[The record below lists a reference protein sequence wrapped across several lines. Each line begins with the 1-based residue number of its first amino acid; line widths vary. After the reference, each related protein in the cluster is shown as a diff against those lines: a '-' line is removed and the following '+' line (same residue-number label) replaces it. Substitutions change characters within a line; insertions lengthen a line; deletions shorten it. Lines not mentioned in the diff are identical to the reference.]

1 MKADFQWLK
10 ILLPILLVIFSCSRE
25 IEIKNDKTYKL
36 NFDLNDY
43 IQNQFTR
50 LSLSKDSIKRVL
62 EWDEKIETQLTTC
75 QHIKW
80 DKELSLFK
88 DLDINKPAWKGIFNS
103 DTTQINSEYKKI
115 NRTVDLSKGN
125 NIPVKSFYYYQN
137 NDNEIKGIGGKIIKD
152 DLLTKT
158 QIQLNF
164 ESEKGYHITGHQ
176 TIRNL
181 NIIHSFSVSGTFLKS
196 K

>member
-1 MKADFQWLK
+1 MIADFQWLK
-10 ILLPILLVIFSCSRE
+10 IMLPLLVVIFSCSGK
-25 IEIKNDKTYKL
+25 IEIKNDKTSEL

-43 IQNQFTR
+43 VQNQITR
-50 LSLSKDSIKRVL
+50 LSSSEDSIKRVL
-62 EWDEKIETQLTTC
+62 KWDEKTETQFATC
-75 QHIKW
+75 QQIKW
-80 DKELSLFK
+80 EKELSMFK
-88 DLDINKPAWKGIFNS
+88 DLNINKPAWKGIFNS
-103 DTTQINSEYKKI
+103 DTTQINSDYKKI
-115 NRTVDLSKGN
+115 NRTVDLSKGD

-137 NDNEIKGIGGKIIKD
+137 NNNEIKGIGGEIIKD

-164 ESEKGYHITGHQ
+164 ESEKGYHIMGHQ

-181 NIIHSFSVSGTFLKS
+181 NIIHTYSVNGTFLKS